1 MEIGN
6 QIRILRRQQKIS
18 SKKLVQGLC
27 TERALN
33 YIEAGKELPDKML
46 ADVLIQRL
54 GKSPDKLE
62 LIISREIY
70 QLERM
75 QDLFEEA
82 LERGNRRRAEELI
95 ETYEEIAP
103 KSSVYRMFYC
113 RSRAY
118 LSFRLDKDVMEAKEW
133 LMRALELTLPD
144 WRKNPL
150 EEYLIS
156 TMEME
161 NLLAYVKCLLKEGT
175 RPGLAEAEEL
185 LNSCREYID
194 AHILDGEEHAKIYCK
209 CVDLLAELA
218 LSQNH
223 LNKVSLLCEKAF
235 DELRDF
241 GILYYMRPLLDK
253 LVLCE
258 DSMLQMERREM
269 YQTFRN
275 VLGSVYERYGEAWR
289 FTDSIFKNCC
299 QRTYYMDYELIR
311 GERLAQGITQ
321 EQLIEGIYENP
332 ESLSRVESG
341 KSSPGKKTLAQ
352 LFEKLGIEKGR
363 YNTFVATE
371 SFEVLEMKKELDRLT
386 SRREYEKA
394 EAKLAELK
402 ETLDL
407 SVVENSRVVRGL
419 ELALENVL
427 NKKPAEQLLE
437 EMIALLQETYPV
449 NYQENSRVPL
459 DREAYL
465 LNYIGIILKK
475 LDKRKEIEEL
485 YTFVLDTMQK
495 SKIRQQY
502 RFRSYSTLITNYAKQ
517 MRNVMLAGKNIRTA
531 LKSGKCRLIH
541 MNYTTQISKL
551 IDDPENETICRVMLE
566 EAYVL
571 CSLIH
576 NDLDKKKINQYYEK
590 WYAAP
595 IMVGSNQSSLK
606 AKSRGSSSQVEI
618 P

>member
-144 WRKNPL
+144 WRKKPL

-175 RPGLAEAEEL
+175 SPGLAEAEEL

-194 AHILDGEEHAKIYCK
+194 GHILDGEEHAKIYCK

-269 YQTFRN
+269 YQTFRD
-275 VLGSVYERYGEAWR
+275 VLDSVYERYGEAWR

-449 NYQENSRVPL
+449 KRDEKIRVPL
-459 DREAYL
+459 DREVYL
-465 LNYIGIILKK
+465 MNHICIILKK
-475 LDKRKEIEEL
+475 LGKKKEIEEL
-485 YTFVLDTMQK
+485 YSLMLNMMKK
-495 SKIRQQY
+495 SRIQLRY
-502 RFRSYSTLITNYAKQ
+502 RFRSYNTMATNYAKQ
-517 MRNVMLAGKNIRTA
+517 ICSIMLAGRNISYIFSCGKLREVYMNYLTEA
-531 LKSGKCRLIH
+531 CVLIDNPANHLKCRRMIEETYYLCKLEKN
-541 MNYTTQISKL
+541 MTDVKL
-551 IDDPENETICRVMLE
+551 IR
-566 EAYVL
+566 AY
-571 CSLIH
+571 C
-576 NDLDKKKINQYYEK
+576 
-590 WYAAP
+590 
-595 IMVGSNQSSLK
+595 
-606 AKSRGSSSQVEI
+606 KSKFNIVIE
-618 P
+618 